1 MNLDE
6 AIERHTEW
14 KITFRAA
21 IEMKR
26 QVDAE
31 SIRRDNCCVLG
42 KWLRADGWAT
52 HGHRPSFADLV
63 TAHTTFHQNAGEVA
77 DAINAKD
84 FETADKLLGVWS
96 KYADASLAVVDA
108 IEALQLEIEPVPKT
122 ATDSVA
128 NAKP

>member
-21 IEMKR
+21 IERKSHM
-26 QVDAE
+26 DAD

-42 KWLRADGWAT
+42 KWLQADGRAT
-52 HGHRPSFADLV
+52 HGHRASFAELV
-63 TAHTTFHQNAGEVA
+63 SAHTTFHCNAGEVA

-84 FETADKLLGVWS
+84 YEAAEKLLGVWS
-96 KYADASLAVVDA
+96 AYADASLAVVDA
-108 IEALQLEIEPVPKT
+108 IEALQLEIEPAP
-122 ATDSVA
+122 AADA
-128 NAKP
+128 AKAEA